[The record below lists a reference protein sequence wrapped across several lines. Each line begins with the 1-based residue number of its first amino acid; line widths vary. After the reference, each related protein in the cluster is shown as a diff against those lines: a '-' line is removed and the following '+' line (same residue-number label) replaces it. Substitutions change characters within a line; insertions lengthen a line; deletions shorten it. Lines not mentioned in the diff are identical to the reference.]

1 MVRKIPN
8 KANQSQ
14 FERGRTP
21 MDAALG
27 FLSAR
32 ARTVREVERYLDDQQ
47 FGEFEVQN
55 TVDRLQ
61 ELGYLN
67 DSAYAADFIR
77 TRIAT
82 KPVSRT
88 KLQEQM
94 MLHELPRNIVEEAL
108 CYVDDTME
116 KDHAMQ
122 IGRKYFRQMSD
133 MDEDERERRVIQ
145 RLMGRGFSYDVS
157 KTALNAIQDEDN

>member
-1 MVRKIPN
+1 MVRRIPN
-8 KANQSQ
+8 KANNTQS
-14 FERGRTP
+14 ERGRTP

-47 FGEFEVQN
+47 YGEFEVQN

-67 DSAYAADFIR
+67 DAAYAADFVR

-82 KPVSRT
+82 KPVSRS

-94 MLHELPRNIVEEAL
+94 MLHELPRNIVEQAL
-108 CYVDDTME
+108 CYVDDDME

-122 IGRKYFRQMSD
+122 IARKYFQQMSD
-133 MDEDERERRVIQ
+133 MDEQERERRLLQ

-157 KTALNAIQDEDN
+157 KFVLDAIREE

>member
-1 MVRKIPN
+1 MVRKIPS
-8 KANQSQ
+8 KANHSQ

-27 FLSAR
+27 FLTAR

-47 FGEFEVQN
+47 YGEFEVQN
-55 TVDRLQ
+55 TVDKLQ

-67 DSAYAADFIR
+67 DSAYAADFVR

-82 KPVSRT
+82 KPVSRA

-94 MLHELPRNIVEEAL
+94 MQHELPRNIIEQAL
-108 CYVDDTME
+108 CYVDDAME

-122 IGRKYFRQMSD
+122 IARKYFHQMSD
-133 MDEDERERRVIQ
+133 MDEQERECRLIQ

-157 KTALNAIQDEDN
+157 KAALNAIQEE